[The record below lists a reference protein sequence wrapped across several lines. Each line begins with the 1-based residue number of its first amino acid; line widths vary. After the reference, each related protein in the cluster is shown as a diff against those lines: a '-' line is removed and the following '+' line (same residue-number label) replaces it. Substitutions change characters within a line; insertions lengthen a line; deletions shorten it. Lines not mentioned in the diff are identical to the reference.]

1 VLKPIGDIERVISR
15 IALKSARP
23 RDLTRLRDA
32 LERLPELGALLGT
45 MTGKALTRL
54 AHDTAPQEALATLLR
69 QAIIDEPP
77 VVIREGG
84 VIKTGYDDELDE
96 LRNIS
101 EGAASYL
108 VELEQQEQAQTG
120 LSTLK
125 VGFNRV
131 HGYYIELSKAQAGE
145 APVHYIRRQT
155 LKNAERFITP
165 ELKTFEDKALS
176 SQSKA
181 LARERLLF
189 DQLID
194 RLAEDLPTLRRLA
207 SGIAEID
214 VLSNFADR
222 ALQLELVRP
231 RLCDSPELRID
242 RGRHLVVESMT
253 TDPFVANDAQFD
265 NDTRQYII
273 TGPNMGG
280 KSTFMRQTAL
290 IALLGRTGSFVPAAA
305 ATIGDIDRIF
315 TRIGSS
321 DDLAG
326 GRSTFMVE
334 MTETAHIL
342 KHATR
347 HSLVLLDEIGRGT
360 STFDGLSIAW
370 ATGQYIAEN
379 IGAMT
384 LFATHYFELTLLA
397 AKLPHAKN
405 LHLSAREHDDRIIF
419 LYAVDEGPA
428 SQSYGL
434 QVAKLAGVPKT
445 VLSIA
450 ADRLLHLEQ
459 TGHADATTPHSTP
472 NTGTSEPLQS
482 DLFTPKPKHE
492 RTIQALLEM
501 DPDQLTPR
509 EALETLY
516 SLKDGLEQTD

>member
-1 VLKPIGDIERVISR
+1 
-15 IALKSARP
+15 
-23 RDLTRLRDA
+23 
-32 LERLPELGALLGT
+32 
-45 MTGKALTRL
+45 M
-54 AHDTAPQEALATLLR
+54 
-69 QAIIDEPP
+69 
-77 VVIREGG
+77 VIREGG

-194 RLAEDLPTLRRLA
+194 RLAEDLPILRRLA
-207 SGIAEID
+207 NGIAEID

-231 RLCDSPELRID
+231 RLCDSPELMID
-242 RGRHLVVESMT
+242 RGRHVVVESMSA
-253 TDPFVANDAQFD
+253 DPFVANDARFD
-265 NDTRQYII
+265 SDTRQYII

-290 IALLGRTGSFVPAAA
+290 IALLGRTGSFIPAAA

-397 AKLPHAKN
+397 EKLPHAKN

-450 ADRLLHLEQ
+450 EDRLMQLEQ
-459 TGHADATTPHSTP
+459 TDHAAATTPHSTP
-472 NTGTSEPLQS
+472 DAGSPEPLQS

-492 RTIQALLEM
+492 RTIQALLDI